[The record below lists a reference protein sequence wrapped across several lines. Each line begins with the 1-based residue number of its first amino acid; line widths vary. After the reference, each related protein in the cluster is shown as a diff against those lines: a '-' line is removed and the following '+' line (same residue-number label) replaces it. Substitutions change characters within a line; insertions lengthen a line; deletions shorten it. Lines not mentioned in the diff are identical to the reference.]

1 MMSFSV
7 LTARELTFIPFF
19 GNHQVQLGKMIV
31 NEEDT
36 VSITSFTFYISS
48 RKHQSTLSS
57 TPIRFL
63 LTMEDSLTFTIPDDI
78 DSLCFGLDSIDN
90 VNTSFEGALDP
101 IHGMFWTWNSGY
113 VNCKI
118 EGTWSRSRHI
128 HQSFTLHLGGYR
140 FPYSS
145 FFMFKVPSDQQRVSM
160 AIDLLPVIM
169 HALHKH
175 EGNIM
180 STGPAAFTCSQIL
193 LQSMREYK

>member
-7 LTARELTFIPFF
+7 LPARELTFIPFF

-48 RKHQSTLSS
+48 QKHQSTLSS

-118 EGTWSRSRHI
+118 E
-128 HQSFTLHLGGYR
+128 
-140 FPYSS
+140 
-145 FFMFKVPSDQQRVSM
+145 
-160 AIDLLPVIM
+160 
-169 HALHKH
+169 
-175 EGNIM
+175 
-180 STGPAAFTCSQIL
+180 
-193 LQSMREYK
+193 